1 MEPTRNLTDLPTDV
15 KVNIFKQAGTFY
27 PVRVSQQQQYE
38 AARSQMRE
46 QINVQL
52 ERIKET
58 QSSINRAYRLYMA
71 AEDNGDISQMEA
83 QMNVV
88 NEFGDKLPG
97 QQERLYNYHTS
108 LSQITSR
115 REDLLRLHF
124 AVFTRN

>member
-15 KVNIFKQAGTFY
+15 KIDIFNQAGTFH
-27 PVRVSQQQQYE
+27 PLSQQQQYE
-38 AARSQMRE
+38 TARSQMRE
-46 QINVQL
+46 QINAQL

-108 LSQITSR
+108 LSQINLR
-115 REDLLRLHF
+115 RENLLRLHF